1 MVSLFIIQ
9 PQKSYLGAVVQF
21 SRVTWSS
28 GDLPPEIGWAIFRNL
43 PRGSFVTAK
52 RASVGNQYRGDHW
65 RPSIEFTRILGKR
78 FGLTVQLTSRSD
90 AGAPDDERPYCILR
104 FGPRTGWEE
113 EAKVDTTCVLG
124 ALEGFWCLGYLRV
137 LRNLPTLTP

>member
-52 RASVGNQYRGDHW
+52 RASVGTSIAETTGDH
-65 RPSIEFTRILGKR
+65 
-78 FGLTVQLTSRSD
+78 RSS
-90 AGAPDDERPYCILR
+90 L
-104 FGPRTGWEE
+104 
-113 EAKVDTTCVLG
+113 
-124 ALEGFWCLGYLRV
+124 LGYLASDLV
-137 LRNLPTLTP
+137 